1 MSCAACK
8 ASFHLGKN
16 CSGIADSTFKT
27 MGAGKREIWRCHAC
41 RQQMSG
47 NDSRSEAGMSQGAS
61 PPTPDLSR
69 SLEANLDCLTSL
81 KTNVDTL
88 MTLPTKMDELLT
100 LKPIVES
107 LRSVVTELQ
116 QAVDFLSA
124 RYDSLVLVSTANSTA
139 VAELRKE
146 TTSLQSVVNEQSQ
159 TIQQLQEEL
168 NDSEQYSR
176 LSNLEIHGLPHSPNE
191 NLRSVVGEL
200 AGKLGLVDFQT
211 SDLQTIH
218 RLPSRR
224 DTPPAA
230 PRISNDLPPVILI
243 RFASVTLRDQWLMA
257 RGKLRTLAANGSLPK
272 LFFNENL
279 SRKNREL
286 FWMVRE
292 RARAKQYK
300 YTWVKNGKL
309 FAKKADTSSLV
320 RIHRLAD
327 LEKIV

>member
-1 MSCAACK
+1 
-8 ASFHLGKN
+8 
-16 CSGIADSTFKT
+16 
-27 MGAGKREIWRCHAC
+27 
-41 RQQMSG
+41 MSG

-61 PPTPDLSR
+61 PPAPDLSR

-168 NDSEQYSR
+168 NHSKQYSR
-176 LSNLEIHGLPHSPNE
+176 LSNLEIHGLPHSPNKD
-191 NLRSVVGEL
+191 LRSVVGEL

-218 RLPSRR
+218 RLPSQR
-224 DTPPAA
+224 DAPPAA
-230 PRISNDLPPVILI
+230 PRTSNDLPPVILI
-243 RFASVTLRDQWLMA
+243 RFTSVTLRDQWLMA
-257 RGKLRTLAANGSLPK
+257 RGKLRTLAAAGSLPK

-286 FWMVRE
+286 F
-292 RARAKQYK
+292 
-300 YTWVKNGKL
+300 
-309 FAKKADTSSLV
+309 
-320 RIHRLAD
+320 
-327 LEKIV
+327 